1 MNNINILAYT
11 YLVMSFLYLPMDI
24 VNKILD
30 YDGSI
35 KYRNGKY
42 INQIL
47 KTDKRYEMLLNIPRK
62 FNEYL
67 ENQYY
72 TLVISPKFV
81 INIVLCRD
89 KRRILFQQYCCGRY
103 ITRMIE

>member
-1 MNNINILAYT
+1 ME
-11 YLVMSFLYLPMDI
+11 I

-42 INQIL
+42 INQIS
-47 KTDKRYEMLLNIPRK
+47 KTDKRYELLLNIQRK
-62 FNEYL
+62 FHDCL

-72 TLVISPKFV
+72 KLVVSPKFV
-81 INIVLCRD
+81 IIIFVYNQG
-89 KRRILFQQYCCGRY
+89 RILFEQYCCGRY
-103 ITRMIE
+103 FNRMIE